1 MVDGG
6 NLISEPWAELEAVS
20 TLLKLDITAKNPF
33 SKENFVKRYDGFYC
47 IKNSKTDKNDLI
59 CMPESKGRSKNVS
72 DIPEDVEKYLYDFYE
87 KSNLELV
94 KRFHRKFSWMEK
106 FENFEDLTRK

>member
-33 SKENFVKRYDGFYC
+33 SKENFVRRYDGFYC
-47 IKNSKTDKNDLI
+47 IKNSETDKNDLI